1 MAVDYKKSISNYNDS
16 IKTMK
21 NFVEAVRH
29 NPTEFLGYKGKKG
42 HLNCFREI
50 FQNSLDELIK
60 IDSPCD
66 HIWVEYYEKDGMAII
81 TDNGR
86 GIPFNSMIRV
96 FTQQFTSSNYEKKA
110 GEFSSGLHGVGS
122 KCVNAVSSTFNV
134 ISSLCSN
141 YNPSG
146 IPEACIVEFKKGYP
160 QSDPKPY
167 PNKENFQGTRIEFI
181 IDSDIMGK
189 DIATCEDIYELIST
203 LVPLSKLGAIVDY
216 HAEPIKGKNYDV
228 HFENKDGIST
238 FLKNGQF
245 KPVIPPIVLKAEND
259 TMKAELAFTWDTDG
273 LDDNEVVYS
282 FANMCITVP
291 NNSSHVEAFLTSL
304 SNYFRIYMNKF
315 VLGEKSKFNI
325 INSDIR
331 AGLKAVV
338 SVFLL
343 NPLFSGQAKEILSNP
358 EIKPFITELINKGL
372 DDWIK
377 NNATSID
384 KLGKYFK
391 DVGALRTKNDTNKIQ
406 MLKSSISVFTGMP
419 AKYDKPTGKDHL
431 ELIIVEGDSAL
442 GPCES
447 ARDHMKQGLI
457 PVRGKVKN
465 AMTCSKA
472 EFFKNEEC
480 KAIYTILGCGAGRQC
495 DPEKCQFEKIIFLGD
510 ADMDG
515 LHIRTLLL
523 KMFLMYYRSLV
534 EAGRVYAAVPPL
546 YSIKLK
552 NNDRRYFI
560 DNEDFVS
567 YVFKT
572 FSKENEVRSSDNKK
586 MKNEDVIHLLA
597 TNIDYYDRM
606 ETLSKNHAMNPNV
619 LEFIYNR
626 IVKNISVKQIAK
638 EGKKIYPYLNI
649 FESNGVVVGDGLVND
664 LIETAIF
671 NNEMIKDCKNMIS
684 YFLENS
690 DPNGYILNGQNVSLY
705 QLMAAFNKYQ
715 PKSLIRYKGLGE
727 MNPSELAISTVH
739 PDYNRTLI
747 RYTTEDIEREINEI
761 RRIDSNMKELL
772 EDIDTNYEL

>member
-1 MAVDYKKSISNYNDS
+1 MKEINYREKINEYNSS
-16 IKTMK
+16 IKTIK

-60 IDSPCD
+60 VDSPCN
-66 HIWVEYYEKDGMAII
+66 HIWVEYYEKDGMIVV

-110 GEFSSGLHGVGS
+110 GEYSSGLHGVGS

-134 ISSLCSN
+134 ISSLCSD
-141 YNPSG
+141 YNKTNT
-146 IPEACIVEFKKGYP
+146 PEARIVEFEKGYP
-160 QSDPKPY
+160 KSDPKPY

-181 IDSDIMGK
+181 IDKDIMGN
-189 DIATCEDIYELIST
+189 DTVTCEDIYELINT
-203 LVPLSKLGAIVDY
+203 LVPLSKLGAVVDY
-216 HAEPIKGKNYDV
+216 HAEPIKGRNYDV

-238 FLKNGQF
+238 FLKNGDF
-245 KPVIPPIVLKAEND
+245 KSVIPPIILHSECD
-259 TMKAELAFTWDTDG
+259 TMKAEVAFTWDANG

-282 FANMCITVP
+282 FANMCVTVP
-291 NNSSHVEAFLTSL
+291 NNSSHVDAFINAL
-304 SNYFRIYMNKF
+304 SNYFRVYMNKF
-315 VLGEKSKFNI
+315 VISEKSKFTI

-358 EIKPFITELINKGL
+358 EVKPFITDLINKGL
-372 DDWIK
+372 DEWIK
-377 NNATSID
+377 SNASAME

-391 DVGALRTKNDTNKIQ
+391 DVGSLRTKNESNKIQ
-406 MLKSSISVFTGMP
+406 LQKSSISVFTGLP

-447 ARDHMKQGLI
+447 ARDHMRQGLF

-472 EFFKNEEC
+472 DFFKNEEC
-480 KAIYTILGCGAGRQC
+480 KAIYTILACGAGRQC
-495 DPEKCQFEKIIFLGD
+495 DPDKCPFEKIIFVSD
-510 ADMDG
+510 ADLDG

-523 KMFLMYYRSLV
+523 KMFLMYYRPLV

-546 YSIKLK
+546 YSIKIGNHRK
-552 NNDRRYFI
+552 FFI

-567 YVFKT
+567 YIFKT
-572 FSKENEVRSSDNKK
+572 FTKENEVRDSNNKK
-586 MKNEDVIHLLA
+586 MANSDIIHLLA
-597 TNIDYYDRM
+597 NNIDYYEKM
-606 ETLSKNHAMNPNV
+606 ESLSKNHAMNPNV
-619 LEFIYNR
+619 LEFIYTR
-626 IVKNISVKQIAK
+626 IVKNMKIKQIAK
-638 EGKKIYPYLNI
+638 EGKKIYPYLDI
-649 FESNGVVVGDGLVND
+649 FESNGVIVGDGLVNE
-664 LIETAIF
+664 LVETAIF
-671 NNEMIKDCKNMIS
+671 NKEMMKDCNNMIS
-684 YFLENS
+684 FYLENS
-690 DPNGYILNGQNVSLY
+690 DPNGYILNGQHVSLY

-715 PKSLIRYKGLGE
+715 PKSLTRYKGK
-727 MNPSELAISTVH
+727 
-739 PDYNRTLI
+739 RT
-747 RYTTEDIEREINEI
+747 
-761 RRIDSNMKELL
+761 
-772 EDIDTNYEL
+772 